1 MRDLSS
7 LARGQEARA
16 VIASPEPK
24 VRGEVLRYA
33 MGACPWPILSSNQ
46 DGFRLQRPDGRIVSV
61 EAVVSSAG
69 GTALRGRAL
78 TDAFFDECAFFR
90 DKNSVVNDS
99 ELFKAASP
107 RVLPGGQ
114 IIIASTPWNRAGIL
128 WEFYRDC
135 WNKPEGSAA
144 SSCIVAHAPTLLLRD
159 VPETRVVIDRERL
172 KDPDNAARE
181 YDAVFPSSQAHQ
193 FFADDVVDLCT
204 QESAF
209 PELSP
214 GEKVTVGCD
223 FGFERDSSAMA
234 VCIQG
239 VDGMLRVA
247 ELDEQMPTD
256 NAPLKPSVVC
266 ARFAEIALR
275 YKATEVMSDAH
286 YRQAIAEYLEAS
298 GLDFI
303 NAPAGQKAIAE
314 SYVRLRSLMREGR
327 VQLPAHPRLIAQL
340 KAVVAKPL
348 PGGGMSIQSPRLAKG
363 GHGDLVS
370 ALVLAVWKAVETTA
384 AAPAPKPGT
393 HEAFEAEALRM
404 EKAMEREYAARGDAA
419 WKQRD
424 VSSWRSRFGR

>member
-46 DGFRLQRPDGRIVSV
+46 DGFRLLRPDGRIVSV

-90 DKNSVVNDS
+90 DKNSVVNDD

-114 IIIASTPWNRAGIL
+114 IIIASTPWNRAGLL

-135 WNKPEGSAA
+135 WNKPGGAA
-144 SSCIVAHAPTLLLRD
+144 VVAHAPTLTLRD
-159 VPETRVVIDRERL
+159 TPETRAVIERER
-172 KDPDNAARE
+172 KRDPDNAARE
-181 YDAVFPSSQAHQ
+181 YDAVFPSTQAHQ
-193 FFADDVVDLCT
+193 FFSDDVVDAAI
-204 QESAF
+204 QESTF

-214 GEKVTVGCD
+214 GEKVTVGAD

-234 VCIQG
+234 VCIADR
-239 VDGMLRVA
+239 DGRLRVA
-247 ELDEQMPTD
+247 ELDEQMPAD
-256 NAPLKPSVVC
+256 GAPLKPSVVC
-266 ARFAEIALR
+266 RRFSEIALR
-275 YKATEVMSDAH
+275 YKATEIMADQH
-286 YRQAIAEYLEAS
+286 YRQAIAEYVEAA
-298 GLDFI
+298 GLDFV
-303 NAPAGQKAIAE
+303 NAPSGQKAIAE

-327 VQLPAHPRLIAQL
+327 VALPAHPRLIAQL

-370 ALVLAVWKAVETTA
+370 ALVLAVWKAVETTVPT
-384 AAPAPKPGT
+384 PAPRPGT
-393 HEAFEAEALRM
+393 HAAFEAEAMRI
-404 EKAMEREYAARGDAA
+404 EANMERQQAGDGPA
-419 WKQRD
+419 WAKTFTGDRNA
-424 VSSWRSRFGR
+424 WRSRYNK